1 MELIAWIYHKAGDIE
16 KCQYN
21 CEILL
26 KINPK
31 NDQASFLLTE
41 IMLNSNQYDKAIE
54 QFKRILTDKPNNY
67 PVLAKLIVFF
77 RRNNE
82 LDKAKSYLDIAQS
95 KASNTNDAGL
105 CFCRG
110 LYNKFTRNPR

>member
-1 MELIAWIYHKAGDIE
+1 MELISTIFLKTGEIE

-21 CEILL
+21 CELLL

-31 NDQASFLLTE
+31 NDQASFILTE
-41 IMLNSNQYDKAIE
+41 IMLNSNQYEKAIE
-54 QFKRILTDKPNNY
+54 QFKKILSDKPGNY

-82 LDKAKSYLDIAQS
+82 LDKAKQYLAV
-95 KASNTNDAGL
+95 A
-105 CFCRG
+105 
-110 LYNKFTRNPR
+110 